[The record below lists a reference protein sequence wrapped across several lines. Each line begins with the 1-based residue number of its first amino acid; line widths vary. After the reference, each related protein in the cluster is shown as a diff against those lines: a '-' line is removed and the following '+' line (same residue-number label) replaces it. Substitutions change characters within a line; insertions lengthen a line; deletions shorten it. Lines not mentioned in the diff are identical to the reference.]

1 MAGNL
6 REFAMPAAVPAATPA
21 GSKKMPDSQEA
32 LYKRM
37 RLEPIAVSFISNS
50 DDINR
55 LNGYLI
61 KYKDSQKRIAR
72 TGKEE
77 LQIMDFQILHIMGTG
92 EPFDGVY
99 EENDVTK
106 TMKTEVRRY
115 FSQRINR
122 GDTYYDMFREEAE
135 KLHNSNPLADEES
148 YERNL
153 ESFKLAQD
161 SFFKLI
167 KKNNL
172 KIIVVENYLEAQ
184 ESESEASS
192 AQNEPKPVVQTQQ
205 PKPTSSTPQQGATTP
220 RATEQRS
227 LLNPQASSSST
238 PTPAAVATT
247 APTPPKPEVK
257 HLEVDLDLVL
267 RSGLQPLY
275 SFIGMVGASL
285 GDQDVRSY
293 YKWRGVGA
301 SMDDLQSPVAKG
313 AANLEEFVR
322 KNSHLGRPLLRY
334 ALKIGM
340 DKVKEGQML
349 KRIGEQMI
357 PAVIQDERYIMDL
370 LDGSYV
376 NKMPESAEAQWTW
389 GAIDEAVLTYILQD
403 SALGAIHL
411 AHSVIKSIP
420 RCWDFTLKE
429 LLMSDGVNAMFAK
442 FVGWEFL
449 QASGGNAYG
458 RSSSSTSRGMVKG
471 STFMLS
477 AGFATRQALYAQV
490 AVAKIWFEDVRRISN
505 PLRAELDAFIE
516 RSRVLLRAYGGAYD
530 RTSTPKLKD
539 NGEDE
544 WGVLATLRELLMNTK
559 GNPAETDYAAYLN
572 LRINLYIA
580 EEKRRY
586 MPPYVLRHCE

>member
-1 MAGNL
+1 M
-6 REFAMPAAVPAATPA
+6 REFAMPAAVPAAPPA

-37 RLEPIAVSFISNS
+37 RLEPIGVSFISNS

-55 LNGYLI
+55 LNGYLK
-61 KYKDSQKRIAR
+61 KYEDPQNRIGGNNKD
-72 TGKEE
+72 E

-92 EPFDGVY
+92 KPFDGVY
-99 EENDVTK
+99 EENNVTK
-106 TMKTEVRRY
+106 TMKTEVKLYFKRRIA
-115 FSQRINR
+115 S
-122 GDTYYDMFREEAE
+122 GDAYYESFREEAE
-135 KLHNSNPLADEES
+135 KLHNSNPLEDETS
-148 YERNL
+148 YKKNL
-153 ESFKLAQD
+153 ENFKATKKI
-161 SFFKLI
+161 FFNII
-167 KKNNL
+167 KNKNV
-172 KIIVVENYLEAQ
+172 KIIVVENWFAEQ
-184 ESESEASS
+184 ESESEESS
-192 AQNEPKPVVQTQQ
+192 IATSR
-205 PKPTSSTPQQGATTP
+205 PKPTASPDTGLMTRKSPSLQGSDPQSQPTTTSSPTA
-220 RATEQRS
+220 
-227 LLNPQASSSST
+227 ST
-238 PTPAAVATT
+238 PTPAAAATT
-247 APTPPKPEVK
+247 ATTPQKPEVK
-257 HLEVDLDLVL
+257 HLEADLDLVL

-293 YKWRGVGA
+293 YKWRGPGA

-322 KNSHLGRPLLRY
+322 KNSHLGRPLLQY

-340 DKVKEGQML
+340 DKAKEGKML
-349 KRIGEQMI
+349 ASIGEQMI
-357 PAVIQDERYIMDL
+357 PSVIQDERYIMDL
-370 LDGSYV
+370 LDGSYLTKTP
-376 NKMPESAEAQWTW
+376 NAAEAQWTW

-505 PLRAELDAFIE
+505 PLKTELDAFIE
-516 RSRVLLRAYGGAYD
+516 RSRVLLRAYGRAYD
-530 RTSTPKLKD
+530 ATSVPPLNDK
-539 NGEDE
+539 GEDE
-544 WGVLATLRELLMNTK
+544 WGVLATLRELLMKTK
-559 GNPAETDYAAYLN
+559 GKSDQMDFAAYLN

>member
-37 RLEPIAVSFISNS
+37 RLEPIGTRYLSKKENDRLDVLLVKATTDYASLTQKEKVEYEVLRFFNDKYISEDEPAGDAQRNEILKFLRNTTDAAGIKQIWLEIDKETVHDDTKAYKATQLRKLFIQAKYRVFRSFNQLY
-50 DDINR
+50 N
-55 LNGYLI
+55 
-61 KYKDSQKRIAR
+61 A
-72 TGKEE
+72 
-77 LQIMDFQILHIMGTG
+77 QILPVPPQDV
-92 EPFDGVY
+92 EP
-99 EENDVTK
+99 
-106 TMKTEVRRY
+106 
-115 FSQRINR
+115 
-122 GDTYYDMFREEAE
+122 
-135 KLHNSNPLADEES
+135 
-148 YERNL
+148 
-153 ESFKLAQD
+153 D
-161 SFFKLI
+161 SDSDL
-167 KKNNL
+167 
-172 KIIVVENYLEAQ
+172 
-184 ESESEASS
+184 SS
-192 AQNEPKPVVQTQQ
+192 AQNAPKPVVQTQQ
-205 PKPTSSTPQQGATTP
+205 QPKPTSSTTEQGSTTP
-220 RATEQRS
+220 RDANPR
-227 LLNPQASSSST
+227 LLLDPHTSSSST
-238 PTPAAVATT
+238 PAAATT
-247 APTPPKPEVK
+247 ATTPQKPEVK
-257 HLEVDLDLVL
+257 HLEADLDLVL

-293 YKWRGVGA
+293 YKWRGAGA
-301 SMDDLQSPVAKG
+301 SMDELQSPVAKG

-322 KNSHLGRPLLRY
+322 RNSHLGRPLLRY
-334 ALKIGM
+334 ALEIGI
-340 DKVKEGQML
+340 DATKKGKML
-349 KRIGEQMI
+349 AAQIGEQMI

-370 LDGSYV
+370 IDGSYV
-376 NKMPESAEAQWTW
+376 NKTPNAAEAQWTW
-389 GAIDEAVLTYILQD
+389 GAIDEAVLAYILQD

-505 PLRAELDAFIE
+505 PLKTELDAFIAATAPLVDAYE
-516 RSRVLLRAYGGAYD
+516 SANPLRPPEA
-530 RTSTPKLKD
+530 
-539 NGEDE
+539 
-544 WGVLATLRELLMNTK
+544 ATLNGLRKLFTLINEKKNANWAHL
-559 GNPAETDYAAYLN
+559 DAYVN
-572 LRINLYIA
+572 QKINLFIA
-580 EEKRRY
+580 QEKARY

>member
-37 RLEPIAVSFISNS
+37 RLEPIGTDYTTPAEKGMLVKLKKQAQNYGTMTRKDKAAYEILKYY
-50 DDINR
+50 DDQYLDEEHNEDADGVEIIDTIKR
-55 LNGYLI
+55 L
-61 KYKDSQKRIAR
+61 RET
-72 TGKEE
+72 TGLRDAWVKLKEE
-77 LQIMDFQILHIMGTG
+77 S
-92 EPFDGVY
+92 VY
-99 EENDVTK
+99 EDPKSKRFEILRKTAIDAKNLLSKEFNKLFETELPIFNDPSK
-106 TMKTEVRRY
+106 PE
-115 FSQRINR
+115 
-122 GDTYYDMFREEAE
+122 
-135 KLHNSNPLADEES
+135 P
-148 YERNL
+148 
-153 ESFKLAQD
+153 
-161 SFFKLI
+161 
-167 KKNNL
+167 
-172 KIIVVENYLEAQ
+172 

-192 AQNEPKPVVQTQQ
+192 VQNLPKPGVQPQQ
-205 PKPTSSTPQQGATTP
+205 PKPTSSTTQQGPTTP
-220 RATEQRS
+220 RDTNPRL

-238 PTPAAVATT
+238 PTPAAAATT
-247 APTPPKPEVK
+247 ATTPQQPEVK
-257 HLEVDLDLVL
+257 HLEADLDLVL

-301 SMDDLQSPVAKG
+301 SMDELQSPVAKG

-322 KNSHLGRPLLRY
+322 KNSHLGRPLLQY
-334 ALKIGM
+334 ALKIGL
-340 DKVKEGQML
+340 DKAKEGKML
-349 KRIGEQMI
+349 KQIGEQMI
-357 PAVIQDERYIMDL
+357 PSVIQDERYIIDL
-370 LDGSYV
+370 LDGSYL
-376 NKMPESAEAQWTW
+376 NKTRNAAEAQWTW
-389 GAIDEAVLTYILQD
+389 GAIDEAVLAYILQD

-559 GNPAETDYAAYLN
+559 GNPAEKDYAAYLN